1 MSKSNALMS
10 MLTRKIEDDAKPSP
24 VSSNREN
31 TMRSQNAEKLD
42 VLSEEVEVDH
52 KIEPELIERPTSAL
66 IKVGSIGTDEKAV
79 SNDKKKKKP
88 KKSKS
93 KKKDKKKKKKRGS
106 SSSSSTSSMS
116 ESRSSRSSSR
126 AKSYSRAHT
135 DNLSRPSNQNLTVS

>member
-31 TMRSQNAEKLD
+31 TMRSQDAEKLD
-42 VLSEEVEVDH
+42 VLSEEIEVDH

-79 SNDKKKKKP
+79 SNDKKKKKK

-93 KKKDKKKKKKRGS
+93 KKKDKKKKKRGS

-126 AKSYSRAHT
+126 AKSYSRANT
-135 DNLSRPSNQNLTVS
+135 DNISRPSNQALTVS